1 MMPAVREDAGGRMRA
16 RPSPVRTGRGYVA
29 LLVLGLAAAAG
40 LTPACAPAAGQMAG
54 SAVASGAQPGEAP
67 PDAPANRDPH
77 GPADLGRHIRWL
89 ESRERLE
96 FQKPDAVIAALDL
109 APDAVVA
116 DIGCGPGVFARRL
129 ARALPRGLVY
139 AVDVE
144 PQQLYRLQQHLAA
157 DGLDNVVPVLASLDD
172 PHLPPGR
179 VDLIL
184 VVDTYHHL
192 ERRDAYLQTLAR
204 ALTSEGR
211 LVIIDYFKRALPVGP
226 PPDHKIARTTV
237 LAEVEAAG
245 YRLLAAPTFLP
256 YQYFLIFATSG
267 APAPARH

>member
-1 MMPAVREDAGGRMRA
+1 MAVLPG
-16 RPSPVRTGRGYVA
+16 V
-29 LLVLGLAAAAG
+29 
-40 LTPACAPAAGQMAG
+40 TPACAPTAGQVKG
-54 SAVASGAQPGEAP
+54 SAVATGSEPGKP
-67 PDAPANRDPH
+67 PANAPANRDPH
-77 GPADLGRHIRWL
+77 GPADLQRHIRWL
-89 ESRERLE
+89 ESTERLD
-96 FQKPDAVIAALDL
+96 FQKPDAVIAALGL

-116 DIGCGPGVFARRL
+116 DIGCGPGIFARRL
-129 ARALPRGLVY
+129 ARAVPRGVVY

-144 PQQLYRLQQHLAA
+144 PQQLYRLQEHLAA
-157 DGLDNVVPVLASLDD
+157 DGIDNVVPVLASLDD

-211 LVIIDYFKRALPVGP
+211 LVIVDYFKHALPVGP
-226 PPDHKIARTTV
+226 PPEHKIARATV

-256 YQYFLIFATSG
+256 YQYFLIFATPG
-267 APAPARH
+267 PPAASRR